1 MVRCKAT
8 RHLHQCTVSL
18 SFITQNFNDTKSTLF
33 MMGENTTV
41 VIKLYLQYPYIHC
54 CSKCLLMYCACH
66 TLQLSSMGSTS
77 LILGVNSIKTTTS
90 SSDDFQQGKLAYQT
104 GIEVPTIILMSNKA

>member
-1 MVRCKAT
+1 
-8 RHLHQCTVSL
+8 
-18 SFITQNFNDTKSTLF
+18 
-33 MMGENTTV
+33 
-41 VIKLYLQYPYIHC
+41 
-54 CSKCLLMYCACH
+54 
-66 TLQLSSMGSTS
+66 MGSTS